1 MNSSDSAIADRL
13 SCDFAVVGAGILGL
27 AVARALQR
35 RDPFAT
41 VVVLEREREIGSHQT
56 SHNSGV
62 IHAGLYY
69 RPGSLK
75 ATLCRRGADAIYTYC
90 DERGIATKRTGK
102 LVIARTGKE
111 LHALDEL
118 ERRAR
123 ANGVP
128 GLARLGQDEI
138 AEFEP
143 NARGV
148 AALHSPSTGVV
159 DFGRVARALAD
170 DVREHDGAVM
180 TGCGVD
186 SAQPSDGSLIVKHDR
201 GELRTGFA
209 VFCAGAWSDRLAL
222 RCGARL
228 EYRILPFRGAYLQ
241 LRTERSELVR
251 GLIYPVPDPRL
262 PFLGVHIS
270 RHIDGR
276 VTIGP
281 TALPVF
287 SRTAYRLRN
296 VRLPDVVDSL
306 RWPGTWR
313 MARRWWRTGLTE
325 IADAL
330 SRRALVTK
338 ARAYVPAL
346 ELNDFTQQSE
356 AGIRAQAVARDGTLL
371 DDFVFAR
378 TPRALHVCNAPSPAA
393 TASLALAEHIVDVV
407 QSARGST

>member
-1 MNSSDSAIADRL
+1 MRNADPPTANRS

-27 AVARALQR
+27 AVARGLQR
-35 RDPFAT
+35 RNPSAT
-41 VVVLEREREIGSHQT
+41 VVVLEREREIASHQT

-75 ATLCRRGADAIYTYC
+75 ATLCRQGAEAIYKYC
-90 DERGIATKRTGK
+90 DERGIATERSGK
-102 LVIARTGKE
+102 LVVARTENE
-111 LHALDEL
+111 LQALDDL
-118 ERRAR
+118 EGRAR

-128 GLARLGQDEI
+128 GLARLRHDEI

-148 AALHSPSTGVV
+148 AALYSPCTGVV
-159 DFGRVARALAD
+159 DFGRVASALAD
-170 DVREHDGAVM
+170 DVREQDGEVI
-180 TGCGVD
+180 TGCGVH
-186 SAQPSDGSLIVKHDR
+186 SAQPSARDLIVRHDR

-228 EYRILPFRGAYLQ
+228 DYRIVPFRGAYLRLQ
-241 LRTERSELVR
+241 ARRSELVR

-262 PFLGVHIS
+262 PFLGVHIT

-281 TALPVF
+281 TALPVL
-287 SRTAYRLRN
+287 SRTAYRARE
-296 VRLPDVVDSL
+296 VRPRDAADSL

-325 IADAL
+325 IADAV

-346 ELNDFTQQSE
+346 ALDDVDAQSE
-356 AGIRAQAVARDGTLL
+356 AGIRAQAVARDGALL

-393 TASLALAEHIVDVV
+393 TASLALAEHIVEVV
-407 QSARGST
+407 QRASS

>member
-1 MNSSDSAIADRL
+1 M
-13 SCDFAVVGAGILGL
+13 
-27 AVARALQR
+27 ARALQR
-35 RDPFAT
+35 RNPSAT
-41 VVVLEREREIGSHQT
+41 VVVLERESEIASHQT

-75 ATLCRRGADAIYTYC
+75 ATLCRRGADAMYSYC
-90 DERGIATKRTGK
+90 DERGIAAKRCGK
-102 LVIARTGKE
+102 LVIARSENE
-111 LHALDEL
+111 LQALDAL

-128 GLARLGQDEI
+128 GLARLRHDEI
-138 AEFEP
+138 AAFEP

-148 AALHSPSTGVV
+148 AALHSPFTGVA
-159 DFGRVARALAD
+159 DFGRVASALAD
-170 DVREHDGAVM
+170 DVREHDGAVI
-180 TGCGVD
+180 TGCGVH
-186 SAQPSDGSLIVKHDR
+186 SAQPSGRNLIVTHDR

-222 RCGARL
+222 RCGAAL
-228 EYRILPFRGAYLQ
+228 DYRIVPFRGAYLQ
-241 LRTERSELVR
+241 LRRERSDLVR

-287 SRTAYRLRN
+287 SRTAYRLGE
-296 VRLPDVVDSL
+296 VRPPDAVDTL

-313 MARRWWRTGLTE
+313 MAKRWWRTGMNE
-325 IADAL
+325 IADAV

-346 ELNDFTQQSE
+346 ALDDFTPDSD

-378 TPRALHVCNAPSPAA
+378 SPLALHVCNAPSPAA

-407 QSARGST
+407 QEARDST

>member
-1 MNSSDSAIADRL
+1 
-13 SCDFAVVGAGILGL
+13 
-27 AVARALQR
+27 
-35 RDPFAT
+35 
-41 VVVLEREREIGSHQT
+41 
-56 SHNSGV
+56 
-62 IHAGLYY
+62 
-69 RPGSLK
+69 
-75 ATLCRRGADAIYTYC
+75 
-90 DERGIATKRTGK
+90 
-102 LVIARTGKE
+102 
-111 LHALDEL
+111 
-118 ERRAR
+118 
-123 ANGVP
+123 
-128 GLARLGQDEI
+128 LARLGHDEI
-138 AEFEP
+138 GEFEP

-159 DFGRVARALAD
+159 DFARVASTLAD
-170 DVREHDGAVM
+170 DVREHDGAVI
-180 TGCGVD
+180 TDCGVH

-228 EYRILPFRGAYLQ
+228 DYRILPFRGAYLQ

-270 RHIDGR
+270 RHIDGK

-287 SRTAYRLRN
+287 SRTAYRLRK
-296 VRLPDVVDSL
+296 VRPTDVVDSL
-306 RWPGTWR
+306 SWPGTWR
-313 MARRWWRTGLTE
+313 MAGRWWRTGLTE
-325 IADAL
+325 IADAV

-346 ELNDFTQQSE
+346 EVDDFTQQSE
-356 AGIRAQAVARDGTLL
+356 VGIRAQAVARDGTLL

-393 TASLALAEHIVDVV
+393 TASLALAEHIVEVV
-407 QSARGST
+407 QRTRGST